1 MAQAS
6 VSAPTGRGGGR
17 DITADNLLPYAD
29 QALFLGL
36 RHGHEAVI
44 QVFWSYRHQIDI
56 DGLTRFRHNLDR
68 GLLARLI
75 EPSPLPFGRHRWV
88 SSPTFP
94 AAGSLSGPADR
105 LRDPAEFYDWA
116 DDQISLPLDPQRGPG
131 WRLAAQPFSD
141 GSTAVSLVVSH
152 CIADGG
158 AVVSALSDAVAGV
171 TRDLGYPSARSRTT
185 RQAVAADL
193 RQVLRDGPGTIRAA
207 GGAVQAAVRRAREL
221 SRPAPFRVPGAAGSR
236 APVRAPVPSATAF
249 VDTETW
255 DGLAAARCGNG
266 LSLVAALAAIIA
278 ARLGRA
284 PDGAVTLTIPLD
296 RRQQTA
302 DNGGNDNGRNDNGGN
317 VVSLATVRVDPG
329 GLAADLTEIRTAI
342 RTALRELRDHPDE
355 MSQLS
360 PLVPFLP
367 GRAASRIADLAFGF
381 SADLPVSVSNMG
393 DMPPEITRADGTP
406 ADRFW
411 FRGMDRNVTSSAL
424 ERRCGLLTVMSGR
437 VGGDVVVTVIS
448 HQPGAAN
455 TRSGVR
461 DVLVSAMAE
470 LGLVAA
476 EIA

>member
-17 DITADNLLPYAD
+17 DITANNLLPYAD

-44 QVFWSYRHQIDI
+44 QVFWSYRHRIDI

-88 SSPTFP
+88 SSPECP
-94 AAGSLSGPADR
+94 AVGSLFGSADR
-105 LRDPAEFYDWA
+105 PRDPAEFYDWA

-171 TRDLGYPSARSRTT
+171 TRDLGYPPGRSRTT
-185 RQAVAADL
+185 RRAVAADL
-193 RQVLRDGPGTIRAA
+193 RQVLRDSPATIRAA

-221 SRPAPFRVPGAAGSR
+221 GRPAPSRAPGAAGSR
-236 APVRAPVPSATAF
+236 PAPVRAPVPSVTAF

-255 DGLAAARCGNG
+255 DGLAAARGGNG

-284 PDGAVTLTIPLD
+284 RDGAVTLTIPLD
-296 RRQQTA
+296 RRQQA
-302 DNGGNDNGRNDNGGN
+302 ADNGGN
-317 VVSLATVRVDPG
+317 VVSLATVRVDPS
-329 GLAADLTEIRTAI
+329 GLATDLTAIRIVI

-355 MSQLS
+355 MSELS
-360 PLVPFLP
+360 PLIPFLP

-393 DMPPEITRADGTP
+393 DMPPEITCADGTP

-437 VGGDVVVTVIS
+437 VGGDVVLTVIS

-461 DVLVSAMAE
+461 DVLVSALAE
-470 LGLVAA
+470 LGIVAA